1 MGYST
6 HHFFS
11 LASLEMGGKVSKP
24 TTTAAPSSAT
34 NTGAGTG
41 LTAPATAPSAAPAP
55 TAPSVGTGAT
65 AALETIPE
73 VTNAQQIQRGS
84 RIRVLKDSRTR
95 ARLRR
100 NRNHRSHRRQ
110 RNRHGSRSRGRK

>member
-1 MGYST
+1 MGS
-6 HHFFS
+6 
-11 LASLEMGGKVSKP
+11 KVSKP
-24 TTTAAPSSAT
+24 VNAPSASA

-41 LTAPATAPSAAPAP
+41 LTQLAASAPPSVAPA
-55 TAPSVGTGAT
+55 APSVAP
-65 AALETIPE
+65 AALETISE

-95 ARLRR
+95 ARMRR

-110 RNRHGSRSRGRK
+110 RNRHGSRSRSRK

>member
-1 MGYST
+1 MGS
-6 HHFFS
+6 
-11 LASLEMGGKVSKP
+11 KVSKP
-24 TTTAAPSSAT
+24 AAAPSASA

-41 LTAPATAPSAAPAP
+41 LTQLAASTPLVAPATAAP
-55 TAPSVGTGAT
+55 
-65 AALETIPE
+65 AALETISE

-95 ARLRR
+95 ARMRR

-110 RNRHGSRSRGRK
+110 RNRHGSRSRSRK

>member
-1 MGYST
+1 MGS
-6 HHFFS
+6 
-11 LASLEMGGKVSKP
+11 KVSKP
-24 TTTAAPSSAT
+24 VTAPSASA

-41 LTAPATAPSAAPAP
+41 LTQLAASTPSVAPASTPSVAPATAAP
-55 TAPSVGTGAT
+55 
-65 AALETIPE
+65 AALETISE

-95 ARLRR
+95 ARMRR

-110 RNRHGSRSRGRK
+110 RNRHGSRSRSRK

>member
-1 MGYST
+1 MGS
-6 HHFFS
+6 
-11 LASLEMGGKVSKP
+11 KVSKP
-24 TTTAAPSSAT
+24 VNAPSASA

-41 LTAPATAPSAAPAP
+41 LTQLAAAAPPSAAPSSVAP
-55 TAPSVGTGAT
+55 PSVTPA
-65 AALETIPE
+65 APALETISE

-95 ARLRR
+95 ARMRR

-110 RNRHGSRSRGRK
+110 RNRHGSRSRK

>member
-1 MGYST
+1 MGS
-6 HHFFS
+6 
-11 LASLEMGGKVSKP
+11 KVSKP
-24 TTTAAPSSAT
+24 VNAPSASA

-41 LTAPATAPSAAPAP
+41 LTQLAASAP
-55 TAPSVGTGAT
+55 PSVAT
-65 AALETIPE
+65 PSVTPAALETISE

-95 ARLRR
+95 ARMRR

-110 RNRHGSRSRGRK
+110 RNRHGSRSRK

>member
-1 MGYST
+1 MGS
-6 HHFFS
+6 
-11 LASLEMGGKVSKP
+11 KVSKP
-24 TTTAAPSSAT
+24 VNAPSASA

-41 LTAPATAPSAAPAP
+41 LTQLAASAPPSVAPA
-55 TAPSVGTGAT
+55 APSVAP
-65 AALETIPE
+65 AALETISE

-95 ARLRR
+95 ARMRR

-110 RNRHGSRSRGRK
+110 RNRHGSRSRK

>member
-1 MGYST
+1 MGYSSRR
-6 HHFFS
+6 FFS
-11 LASLEMGGKVSKP
+11 LASLEMGSKVSKP
-24 TTTAAPSSAT
+24 VNAPSASA

-41 LTAPATAPSAAPAP
+41 LTQLAASAPPSVAPAAPSSVA
-55 TAPSVGTGAT
+55 APSVTP
-65 AALETIPE
+65 AALETISE

-95 ARLRR
+95 ARMRR

-110 RNRHGSRSRGRK
+110 RNRHGSRSRK

>member
-1 MGYST
+1 MGS
-6 HHFFS
+6 
-11 LASLEMGGKVSKP
+11 KVSKP
-24 TTTAAPSSAT
+24 VNAPSASA

-41 LTAPATAPSAAPAP
+41 LTQLAAAAP
-55 TAPSVGTGAT
+55 PSVAAAAPPSVTPA
-65 AALETIPE
+65 APALETISE

-95 ARLRR
+95 ARMRR

-110 RNRHGSRSRGRK
+110 RNRHGSRSRK

>member
-1 MGYST
+1 LVIIYGLFYR
-6 HHFFS
+6 FFS
-11 LASLEMGGKVSKP
+11 LASLEMGSKVSKP
-24 TTTAAPSSAT
+24 AAAPSASA

-41 LTAPATAPSAAPAP
+41 LTQLAASTPSVAPAAAAPATAAP
-55 TAPSVGTGAT
+55 
-65 AALETIPE
+65 AALETISE

-95 ARLRR
+95 ARMRR

-110 RNRHGSRSRGRK
+110 RNRYGSRSRK

>member
-1 MGYST
+1 MGS
-6 HHFFS
+6 
-11 LASLEMGGKVSKP
+11 KVSKP
-24 TTTAAPSSAT
+24 AAAPSASATTTAATTAATTTT

-41 LTAPATAPSAAPAP
+41 LTQLAASTPTPVSTAAPP
-55 TAPSVGTGAT
+55 
-65 AALETIPE
+65 ALETISE

-95 ARLRR
+95 GRMRR

-110 RNRHGSRSRGRK
+110 RNRYGSLSRK